1 MNISSM
7 KKEEKEIMVSKI
19 QQYFELERSEEI
31 GHLAAENLLDF
42 FIKEIG
48 PLVYNQAIDEA
59 QKLVTMNMLRLDE
72 DMYALKKLIKRQA
85 L

>member
-1 MNISSM
+1 M